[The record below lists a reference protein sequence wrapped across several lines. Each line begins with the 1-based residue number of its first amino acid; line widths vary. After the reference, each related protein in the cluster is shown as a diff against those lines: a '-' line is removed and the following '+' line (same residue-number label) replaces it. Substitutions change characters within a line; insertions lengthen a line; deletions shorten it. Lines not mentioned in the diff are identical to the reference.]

1 MSMGRHFTYELEAGD
16 EATNSSDL
24 SGQNHFKCVYTSLS
38 IVMLHLGINREC
50 VLLLFS
56 FLRPLFLRFKFA
68 THEECWDAFHVMQES
83 GSIGS
88 PLVLNPNRPANSQ
101 ENMVVAEKPWNL
113 CWLRTHNYWE
123 MSVRARRSLEG
134 IDFQKREIRGNFPV
148 RGDDYSDTLGEVP
161 DRRSKHEL

>member
-1 MSMGRHFTYELEAGD
+1 MKRQIAVISVGKII
-16 EATNSSDL
+16 SSAYTPRCQL
-24 SGQNHFKCVYTSLS
+24 SCF
-38 IVMLHLGINREC
+38 NREC
-50 VLLLFS
+50 VLLLIS
-56 FLRPLFLRFKFA
+56 FPRPLFLRFKFA

-101 ENMVVAEKPWNL
+101 ENMAVAEKPWNL

-134 IDFQKREIRGNFPV
+134 IDFQKREIQGNFPV

-161 DRRSKHEL
+161 DRRSRHEL